1 MSSPHKGN
9 VLKSRVFLLLRR
21 YTIFFLNTGVTLYL
35 GAEHGVGAGSKAWT
49 FRRMLLRKPVP
60 ENKTVTIWCLHG
72 FLIGVSAIQQDV
84 FDPLSQRASLSRGC
98 YLHMPFLQLI
108 IWQMHWP
115 EETCISSDLVE
126 SLSEVCSSRIHL
138 FCGFE
143 EAWTYWLAGHAIQHN
158 LSEHCQEGKIKSF
171 RAADREV
178 LILNLYLRLWRI
190 LAFKGN
196 GHGNFGQTWLF
207 FI

>member
-126 SLSEVCSSRIHL
+126 RVCLRSVPPEFIYSVASRKPGRIDLQGMPYNIICLSTAR
-138 FCGFE
+138 
-143 EAWTYWLAGHAIQHN
+143 
-158 LSEHCQEGKIKSF
+158 
-171 RAADREV
+171 RERLRV
-178 LILNLYLRLWRI
+178 LGLRTERY
-190 LAFKGN
+190 
-196 GHGNFGQTWLF
+196 
-207 FI
+207 